1 MIHAKILS
9 GRYDIYKKDLKLMEK
24 VFHSA
29 KIHIVVNLKNLN
41 ILTSS
46 GLLHVYLFT
55 RPFCWAYTQD
65 WVGGG
70 GVFFGKEFFIS
81 EGIRRQVISEK
92 F

>member
-1 MIHAKILS
+1 
-9 GRYDIYKKDLKLMEK
+9 MEK

-29 KIHIVVNLKNLN
+29 KIHILVNLKNLN

-46 GLLHVYLFT
+46 GLLRVYLFT

-70 GVFFGKEFFIS
+70 GGVFFGKEFFIS
-81 EGIRRQVISEK
+81 EGIRRQVMSEK

>member
-1 MIHAKILS
+1 
-9 GRYDIYKKDLKLMEK
+9 MEK

-29 KIHIVVNLKNLN
+29 KIRILVNLKNLN

-70 GVFFGKEFFIS
+70 GCIFW
-81 EGIRRQVISEK
+81 EGIFHIRRD
-92 F
+92 

>member
-24 VFHSA
+24 VFQSA
-29 KIHIVVNLKNLN
+29 KIHILVNLKNLN

-46 GLLHVYLFT
+46 GLLRVYLFR

-70 GVFFGKEFFIS
+70 GYFGKEFFIS
-81 EGIRRQVISEK
+81 EVIRRQVMSEK
-92 F
+92 FL

>member
-24 VFHSA
+24 VFQSA
-29 KIHIVVNLKNLN
+29 KIHILVNLKNLN

-46 GLLHVYLFT
+46 GLLRVYLFT

-65 WVGGG
+65 WVGEG
-70 GVFFGKEFFIS
+70 GVYFLGRNFSYQK
-81 EGIRRQVISEK
+81 
-92 F
+92 